1 MVDKSA
7 DGGKPWLLRPRVL
20 VPAASVLVLAG
31 IITFFLRTPS
41 PVGHWDSAEG
51 EERFFAAYEKAFESL
66 PDPAE
71 SMDIRTDFGIVRVYR
86 FVGTGDASPM
96 MLLPGTASSTPIWAD
111 NLPSL
116 LEIGDV
122 YTLDLLG
129 EPGRSVQSSPISGPE
144 DEAEWLAQTIAA
156 LPEESVN
163 LVGLSLGGW
172 TAAILAI
179 HHPERVRTLTLI
191 DPVNTFDNIPLETVV
206 RAIPATVPW
215 FPRSGRDAFN
225 SYMAGGAPVEDVPVA
240 DMIEAGMQHYSMKK
254 PQPSQITEQQLSDL
268 SMPVLA
274 IIAGDSVIHDP
285 PTAVARA
292 KRVLGAPAGKGAGSD
307 SRIIRV
313 YEDASHAVNGEYP
326 DEIAAD
332 IEQIITDKGQPS
344 TD

>member
-1 MVDKSA
+1 MVA
-7 DGGKPWLLRPRVL
+7 NRTEIEKPWLLRPRAL

-41 PVGHWDSAEG
+41 PVGHWDGSEG
-51 EERFFAAYEKAFESL
+51 EERFFAAYEKAFESM

-86 FVGTGDASPM
+86 FEGAGDASPM

-111 NLPSL
+111 NMPSL

-156 LPEESVN
+156 LPEDSVN

-172 TAAILAI
+172 TAANLAI
-179 HHPERVRTLTLI
+179 HHPEHVRTLSLI
-191 DPVNTFDNIPLETVV
+191 DPVNTFDSIPLETVL
-206 RAIPATVPW
+206 RAIPATVPLL
-215 FPRSGRDAFN
+215 PRSGRDSFN

-254 PQPSQITEQQLSDL
+254 PQPARITEQQLSGL
-268 SMPVLA
+268 TMPVLA

-285 PTAVARA
+285 PTAVATA
-292 KRVLGAPAGKGAGSD
+292 KRSLGAPAGRGVGSD
-307 SRIIRV
+307 SRTIRV

-332 IEQIITDKGQPS
+332 IEQLITGGGRQP